1 MTDPT
6 TGTQWHAGPD
16 LLRQYAE
23 GRLDPVA
30 QAAVE
35 THVERCASCRADT
48 ADLVAPA
55 SLAPVWDRVLVEV
68 RTPEPGRLT
77 RLLRWLHVPEVDA
90 VVLRASANLVVALA
104 IAVAAALAFA
114 LVAAQL
120 SHDRQE
126 LAWLAIAPLLPALL
140 VAGAYDSTDPIR
152 ELADATPYSKLR
164 VALLRTLVA
173 VLGAVP
179 LVLVMG
185 LVPEIEIS
193 VVAWLLPALAIACVL
208 LVLLTR
214 RSAAVSVAAVTAVW
228 VLGVAALRAGD
239 QLDQVTAPLG
249 QSLSLLVAVASALV
263 LVRRWG
269 LLRPERTRA

>member
-16 LLRQYAE
+16 LLSQYAA

-48 ADLVAPA
+48 ASLVSPA
-55 SLAPVWDRVLVEV
+55 VLTPVWDRVLVEV

-77 RLLRWLHVPEVDA
+77 RLLRWLHVPEVDV

-104 IAVAAALAFA
+104 VAVTAALAFA
-114 LVAAQL
+114 LGAAQL
-120 SHDRQE
+120 SHDRQQ

-152 ELADATPYSKLR
+152 ELAGATPYSKLR
-164 VALLRTLVA
+164 VALLRSLVA

-185 LVPEIEIS
+185 LVPEIDVS
-193 VVAWLLPALAIACVL
+193 VVAWLLPALAVASVL

-214 RSAAVSVAAVTAVW
+214 LSAAASVGAVAVVW
-228 VLGVAALRAGD
+228 VLAVAALGAGD
-239 QLDQVTAPLG
+239 QLDQVSAPLG
-249 QSLSLLVAVASALV
+249 QSLSLLVAIACALV
-263 LVRRWG
+263 LARRWG
-269 LLRPERTRA
+269 FVRPERTRA